1 VKRRSRPARPSAGIF
16 RSLDHRNYR
25 LYFWG
30 GSVSN
35 VGVWMQRTAQT
46 WVVVQLTG
54 GNGAALGFVTF
65 LQFAPTVFISL
76 YAGVLGDRL
85 DKVSLLVWT
94 QTALGVIG
102 LVMGALDGAGHLMLW
117 HVYLLAA
124 FLGVVTAFDVPTR
137 QSFVSELVGADN
149 VGNAVGLNAASF
161 NAARLIGPAAAGLAI
176 AVRGTAPVFL
186 ANALC
191 AVAIVTSLLRIDRSD
206 LHRPPLLARSP
217 GQMRQGLQQA
227 LGVPRLAVLILL
239 ASVVSAFGLNSLQVL
254 LPLVATDVFGKG
266 ALEFGLLTSALAVG
280 SLAGALLSSRR
291 LGVPRQ
297 RDIIVFVVAFGLL
310 EIGAAA
316 VPTYLGFAIAL
327 IPVGLMFM
335 AFVIAVNTRVQ
346 LSARPDARSRVMA
359 VYMMFFLGGGAIGS
373 PLIGSAANTVGPVA
387 TIGGC
392 GAVVVIAG
400 VVAGAVLRRIARSC
414 PSGTVNRVGVEPAK
428 LESPS
433 TSVQV
438 SGRAVIGLP
447 GVTLR
452 NPDGAPAS
460 SRSAMLSDSRRLA
473 NGEADEPADPSSA
486 PMALAYG
493 DVAIRQHA
501 NAVVDAGSPLP
512 TTVMS
517 FRALRQ
523 RTASEGTNI
532 DDRQHHHG

>member
-1 VKRRSRPARPSAGIF
+1 MKRRSRPARPSAGIF

-46 WVVVQLTG
+46 WVVVQLSG

-76 YAGVLGDRL
+76 YAGVLSDRL
-85 DKVSLLVWT
+85 DKVRLLAWT
-94 QTALGVIG
+94 QTALGVLG

-124 FLGVVTAFDVPTR
+124 LLGVVTAFDVPTR

-149 VGNAVGLNAASF
+149 VGNAVGLTAASF

-176 AVRGTAPVFL
+176 AAWGTAPVFL

-227 LGVPRLAVLILL
+227 LGVPRLAVLIIL

-254 LPLVATDVFGKG
+254 LPLVSTDVFGKG
-266 ALEFGLLTSALAVG
+266 ALEFGLLTSALGVG
-280 SLAGALLSSRR
+280 SLVGALLSSRR
-291 LGVPRQ
+291 LGVPSQ

-316 VPTYLGFAIAL
+316 VPTYLG
-327 IPVGLMFM
+327 
-335 AFVIAVNTRVQ
+335 FVIAVNTRVQ

-373 PLIGSAANTVGPVA
+373 PLIGSAADVVGPVA
-387 TIGGC
+387 TIGAC
-392 GAVVVIAG
+392 GAVVVIVG
-400 VVAGAVLRRIARSC
+400 VAAGAVLRRITQSSPA
-414 PSGTVNRVGVEPAK
+414 GALNGFGVEPAK
-428 LESPS
+428 LDDPA

-438 SGRAVIGLP
+438 SGRAAVGRP

-460 SRSAMLSDSRRLA
+460 SRSSMLSDSRRLA
-473 NGEADEPADPSSA
+473 NGEADRPPDPSSA
-486 PMALAYG
+486 PMAPLYG
-493 DVAIRQHA
+493 DVALHQHG
-501 NAVVDAGSPLP
+501 NAVVAPGSAHIAHPAHSV
-512 TTVMS
+512 TS
-517 FRALRQ
+517 FRAPSPVHCLRGDEH
-523 RTASEGTNI
+523 R
-532 DDRQHHHG
+532 

>member
-1 VKRRSRPARPSAGIF
+1 MKRRSRPAGSSAGIF
-16 RSLDHRNYR
+16 RSLEHRNYR

-35 VGVWMQRTAQT
+35 IGVWMQRTAQT
-46 WVVVQLTG
+46 WVVVQLSG

-85 DKVSLLVWT
+85 DKVRLLVWT
-94 QTALGVIG
+94 QTALGAIG

-117 HVYLLAA
+117 HVYLLAG

-137 QSFVSELVGADN
+137 QSFVSELVGPDN

-176 AVRGTAPVFL
+176 AAWGTAPVFL

-191 AVAIVTSLLRIDRSD
+191 AVGIVSSLLRIDRTD

-217 GQMRQGLQQA
+217 GQMRQGLHQA
-227 LGVPRLAVLILL
+227 LGVPRVAVLIIL

-254 LPLVATDVFGKG
+254 LPLVATEVFAKG

-280 SLAGALLSSRR
+280 SVAGALLSSRR

-310 EIGAAA
+310 EIGAAL
-316 VPTYLGFAIAL
+316 VRSYLGFAIAL
-327 IPVGLMFM
+327 IPVGMIFM

-346 LSARPDARSRVMA
+346 LSARPEARSRVMA

-373 PLIGSAANTVGPVA
+373 PLIGWAANVAGPLA
-387 TIGGC
+387 TIGAC
-392 GAVVVIAG
+392 GAVVVLVG
-400 VVAGAVLRRIARSC
+400 VITGSVLRRIT
-414 PSGTVNRVGVEPAK
+414 PSGRSTAMTQFGVEPAK
-428 LESPS
+428 LDDSV

-438 SGRAVIGLP
+438 SGRGAIDLP
-447 GVTLR
+447 DVTLR
-452 NPDGAPAS
+452 NPDGAHVS
-460 SRSAMLSDSRRLA
+460 SRSSMISHSGRLA
-473 NGEADEPADPSSA
+473 NGEADKPPDLGSVPMVPRNGNGTVNPQLNDAAVSPGCTTTAQPAPTVQSAHPS
-486 PMALAYG
+486 
-493 DVAIRQHA
+493 
-501 NAVVDAGSPLP
+501 
-512 TTVMS
+512 T
-517 FRALRQ
+517 
-523 RTASEGTNI
+523 
-532 DDRQHHHG
+532 

>member
-1 VKRRSRPARPSAGIF
+1 MKRRSRPAPQSGGIF

-46 WVVVQLTG
+46 WVVVQLSG

-85 DKVSLLVWT
+85 DKVRLLVWT

-102 LVMGALDGAGHLMLW
+102 LVMGTLDGAGHLMLW

-161 NAARLIGPAAAGLAI
+161 NAARLVGPAAAGLAI
-176 AVRGTAPVFL
+176 AAWGTAPVFL

-227 LGVPRLAVLILL
+227 LGVPRLAVLIIL
-239 ASVVSAFGLNSLQVL
+239 ASVVSAFGLNGLQVL
-254 LPLVATDVFGKG
+254 LPLIATDVFAKG

-297 RDIIVFVVAFGLL
+297 RDIIVFVIAFGLL
-310 EIGAAA
+310 EVGAAL
-316 VPTYLGFAIAL
+316 VPSYLGFAIAL
-327 IPVGLMFM
+327 IPVGVMFM

-373 PLIGSAANTVGPVA
+373 PLIGYAANVFGPVA
-387 TIGGC
+387 TIGAC
-392 GAVVVIAG
+392 GAVVVIVGVAAG
-400 VVAGAVLRRIARSC
+400 VVLRRITQSA
-414 PSGTVNRVGVEPAK
+414 PSGRIHRVGVEPAK
-428 LESPS
+428 LGGPA
-433 TSVQV
+433 TSAQV
-438 SGRAVIGLP
+438 SGHAAAGLP

-460 SRSAMLSDSRRLA
+460 SPSYMLSDSSRLA
-473 NGEADEPADPSSA
+473 NGEGAKPPDPSSA
-486 PMALAYG
+486 PMAPLYG
-493 DVAIRQHA
+493 DLAVPHHGNDVVAS
-501 NAVVDAGSPLP
+501 GSAHSA
-512 TTVMS
+512 TS
-517 FRALRQ
+517 FRDPPSVHCLRGDEH
-523 RTASEGTNI
+523 R
-532 DDRQHHHG
+532 